1 MDPTLLRKL
10 GMYALLLGVS
20 AFLLFPFYWVLVSS
34 VKTLDGLSMT
44 PPSMLPS
51 EYRTDSLVVE
61 GDVVEAEGRE
71 WVRLARSP
79 DRLGSVDGASA
90 SSTPVRSGAP
100 GAYYVRLDDGAPSQL
115 TRWLPD
121 SSVVA
126 VARGRAV
133 PFGDSRVVELAT
145 GGARVIAARMVR
157 PSATGTDE
165 LLFAAPAASAGG
177 TRTVS
182 DLEVIQNAS
191 YENLQEIAVRWENY
205 PETLRGP
212 EASFGE
218 ESTGFL
224 TFSRNSLFI
233 SLMAVLGQILS
244 SSLVAYAF
252 ARLQF
257 RGREVLFVLL
267 LATMMIPAQVTLIP
281 LFSIYKTLGW
291 IDTFLP
297 LIVPHFTAGAFNVF
311 LLRQYMLTIPREL
324 DESAAIDGAGPIRTF
339 WSVILPNCVPVLI
352 VIGLF
357 TFVATWQD
365 LLGPLIY
372 LDNPDYRTVTLGLEY
387 FRSPYVDNRHLLM
400 TGAVLAMLPVAVL
413 FLFFQRYI
421 ISGIA
426 TTGLKG

>member
-1 MDPTLLRKL
+1 MNPTTLRKL

-20 AFLLFPFYWVLVSS
+20 AFLLFPFYWVLISS
-34 VKTLDGLSMT
+34 VKTLDGLSMS
-44 PPSMLPS
+44 PPTMVPA
-51 EYRTDSLVVE
+51 EYRTDSLTVE
-61 GDVVEAEGRE
+61 GDVVEAEDQR
-71 WVRLARSP
+71 WVRLAASP
-79 DRLGSVDGASA
+79 DLLGSETTDAPEA
-90 SSTPVRSGAP
+90 AP
-100 GAYYVRLDDGAPSQL
+100 GAYYARLDGGAPTQF
-115 TRWLPD
+115 TRWMPD
-121 SSVVA
+121 SA
-126 VARGRAV
+126 VTARGLETV
-133 PFGDSRVVELAT
+133 SFGASRVVELAD
-145 GGARVIAARMVR
+145 GSQHVIAARQVR
-157 PSATGTDE
+157 
-165 LLFAAPAASAGG
+165 ASASGAEEILFTAIADPEG
-177 TRTVS
+177 A
-182 DLEVIQNAS
+182 DLSVDRLGVLRNPE
-191 YENLQEIAVRWENY
+191 YEDLTEIAVRWENY

-257 RGREVLFVLL
+257 KGREVLFVLL

-281 LFSIYKTLGW
+281 MFSIYKTLGW

-311 LLRQYMLTIPREL
+311 LLRQYMLTIPKEL

-352 VIGLF
+352 VVGLF

-400 TGAVLAMLPVAVL
+400 TGAVLAMLPVALL

-426 TTGLKG
+426 TTGMKG

>member
-1 MDPTLLRKL
+1 MEHARLRKL

-20 AFLLFPFYWVLVSS
+20 AFLLFPFYWVLISS

-44 PPSMLPS
+44 PPSLYPA
-51 EYRTDSLVVE
+51 EYRTDSLTVD
-61 GDVVEAEGRE
+61 GTVVEADGQT
-71 WVRLARSP
+71 WFRLAASRDLLGEADRPASP
-79 DRLGSVDGASA
+79 
-90 SSTPVRSGAP
+90 AP
-100 GAYYVRLDDGAPSQL
+100 GAYYVRLDDGVPSQL
-115 TRWLPD
+115 TRWFPD
-121 SSVVA
+121 SSVTSVRREA
-126 VARGRAV
+126 VA
-133 PFGDSRVVELAT
+133 FGSSRVVELD
-145 GGARVIAARMVR
+145 GGAEVVVAARMVR
-157 PSATGTDE
+157 PTAAGTDE
-165 LLFAAPAASAGG
+165 ILFATPTSAGG
-177 TRTVS
+177 VVTATGLDVLRNVPYE
-182 DLEVIQNAS
+182 DLRE
-191 YENLQEIAVRWENY
+191 LAVRWENY

-257 RGREVLFVLL
+257 KGREVLFVLL

-281 LFSIYKTLGW
+281 MFSIYKALGW

-311 LLRQYMLTIPREL
+311 LLRQYMLTIPKEL

-352 VIGLF
+352 VVGLF

-400 TGAVLAMLPVAVL
+400 TGAVLAMLPVAML

>member
-1 MDPTLLRKL
+1 
-10 GMYALLLGVS
+10 MYALLLGVS
-20 AFLLFPFYWVLVSS
+20 AVLLFPFYWVLISS

-44 PPSMLPS
+44 PPSLTPS
-51 EYRTDSLVVE
+51 EYRTDRLTVTGE
-61 GDVVEAEGRE
+61 AVEAEGQR
-71 WVRLARSP
+71 WFRLAASR
-79 DRLGSVDGASA
+79 DLLGDNGPASA
-90 SSTPVRSGAP
+90 AP
-100 GAYYVRLDDGAPSQL
+100 GAYYVRLDDSAPSQL

-121 SSVVA
+121 SA
-126 VARGRAV
+126 VTAARPATAA
-133 PFGDSRVVELAT
+133 FGSSRVVEVE
-145 GGARVIAARMVR
+145 GGADVLIAARMVR
-157 PSATGTDE
+157 PTDAGTE
-165 LLFAAPAASAGG
+165 EVLFTAPAGAGG
-177 TRTVS
+177 AVEAAGLDVLRNVPYE
-182 DLEVIQNAS
+182 DLRE
-191 YENLQEIAVRWENY
+191 LAVRWENY

-233 SLMAVLGQILS
+233 SLMAVLGQVLS

-252 ARLQF
+252 ARLRF

-267 LATMMIPAQVTLIP
+267 LATMMIPGQVTLIP
-281 LFSIYKTLGW
+281 MFSIYKALGW

-324 DESAAIDGAGPIRTF
+324 DESAAIDGAGPVRTF

-352 VIGLF
+352 VVGLF

>member
-1 MDPTLLRKL
+1 MDPLPRRL

-20 AFLLFPFYWVLVSS
+20 AFLLFPFYWVLISS

-44 PPSMLPS
+44 PPSLLPS
-51 EYRTDSLVVE
+51 EYRTDSLIVE
-61 GDVVEAEGRE
+61 GDVVEAGDEQ
-71 WVRLARSP
+71 WLRLAASP
-79 DRLGSVDGASA
+79 DLLGGDSDTAMGAA
-90 SSTPVRSGAP
+90 S
-100 GAYYVRLDDGAPSQL
+100 GAYYVRLDEGTPTQL
-115 TRWLPD
+115 TAWMPD
-121 SSVVA
+121 SSVSA
-126 VARGRAV
+126 IAEDRAV
-133 PFGDSRVVELAT
+133 SFGQARVVQVGEDE
-145 GGARVIAARMVR
+145 RIVAARMVR
-157 PSATGTDE
+157 PGEAGTDE
-165 LLFAAPAASAGG
+165 VLFTVATSDVEPVTAEGLDVLLNPA
-177 TRTVS
+177 
-182 DLEVIQNAS
+182 
-191 YENLQEIAVRWENY
+191 YETLTEIAVRWENY

-218 ESTGFL
+218 SSTGFL

-233 SLMAVLGQILS
+233 SLMAVLGQVLS

-252 ARLQF
+252 ARLRF
-257 RGREVLFVLL
+257 KGREVLFVLL
-267 LATMMIPAQVTLIP
+267 LATMMIPGQVTLIP
-281 LFSIYKTLGW
+281 MFSIYKTLGW

-311 LLRQYMLTIPREL
+311 LLRQYMLTIPKEL

-352 VIGLF
+352 VVGLF

-400 TGAVLAMLPVAVL
+400 TGAVLAMLPVAIL

>member
-1 MDPTLLRKL
+1 MDPRLVRKI

-20 AFLLFPFYWVLVSS
+20 GFLLFPFYWVVISS

-44 PPSMLPS
+44 PPSMVPS
-51 EYRTDSLVVE
+51 EYRTDSLTVE
-61 GDVVEAEGRE
+61 GDIVEAEDQR
-71 WVRLARSP
+71 WVRLAPSA
-79 DRLGSVDGASA
+79 DLLSGTAS
-90 SSTPVRSGAP
+90 TAP
-100 GAYYVRLDDGAPSQL
+100 GAYYVRLEADAPTQL
-115 TRWLPD
+115 TQWLPD
-121 SSVVA
+121 SSVTSVLEDA
-126 VARGRAV
+126 TVS
-133 PFGDSRVVELAT
+133 FGQSRVVEVE
-145 GGARVIAARMVR
+145 GEGERVVAARMVR
-157 PSATGTDE
+157 PTSRGTEE
-165 LLFAAPAASAGG
+165 LLFATAADPTGADVTADG
-177 TRTVS
+177 
-182 DLEVIQNAS
+182 LEVLRNPA
-191 YENLQEIAVRWENY
+191 YDDLTEIVVRWENY

-252 ARLQF
+252 ARLRF
-257 RGREVLFVLL
+257 KGREVLFVLL
-267 LATMMIPAQVTLIP
+267 LATMMIPGQVTLIP

-324 DESAAIDGAGPIRTF
+324 DESAAIDGAGPLRIF

-400 TGAVLAMLPVAVL
+400 TGAVLAMLPVAIL

-421 ISGIA
+421 IAGIA

>member
-1 MDPTLLRKL
+1 MNPTRLRTL

-20 AFLLFPFYWVLVSS
+20 AFLLFPFYWVLISS

-44 PPSMLPS
+44 PPTLLPA
-51 EYRTDSLVVE
+51 EYRTDDLTVE
-61 GDVVEAEGRE
+61 ADVVEAEGQE
-71 WVRLARSP
+71 WARVAESP
-79 DRLGSVDGASA
+79 DLLSDSVRA
-90 SSTPVRSGAP
+90 AP
-100 GAYYVRLDDGAPSQL
+100 GAYYVRLDDGTPTQL
-115 TRWLPD
+115 TRWMPD
-121 SSVVA
+121 SSVATVA
-126 VARGRAV
+126 ERQAV
-133 PFGDSRVVELAT
+133 PFGPSRVVELED
-145 GGARVIAARMVR
+145 GAPRVVAARMVR
-157 PSATGTDE
+157 PSAAGTDE
-165 LLFAAPAASAGG
+165 ILFATAADAQGQPVTVAGLDVLRNPAYQ
-177 TRTVS
+177 
-182 DLEVIQNAS
+182 DLH
-191 YENLQEIAVRWENY
+191 EIAVRWENY

-218 ESTGFL
+218 ASTGFL
-224 TFSRNSLFI
+224 TFSRNSLFV

-252 ARLQF
+252 ARLRF
-257 RGREVLFVLL
+257 KGREVLFVLL
-267 LATMMIPAQVTLIP
+267 LATMMIPGQVTLIP

-324 DESAAIDGAGPIRTF
+324 DESAAMDGAGPIRTF

-372 LDNPDYRTVTLGLEY
+372 LDNPEYRTVTLGLEY

>member
-1 MDPTLLRKL
+1 MNPTRLRKL

-61 GDVVEAEGRE
+61 GDLVEAEGRE
-71 WVRLARSP
+71 WMRLARSP
-79 DRLGSVDGASA
+79 DLLGTVEGSSA
-90 SSTPVRSGAP
+90 SSTPVRSAAP

-121 SSVVA
+121 SSVA
-126 VARGRAV
+126 GLGTRAV

-145 GGARVIAARMVR
+145 GEARVIAARMVR

-165 LLFAAPAASAGG
+165 LLFAAPANAGG
-177 TRTVS
+177 DELAVS
-182 DLEVIQNAS
+182 ELGVIQNAD
-191 YENLQEIAVRWENY
+191 YENLQEIAIRWENY

-257 RGREVLFVLL
+257 KGREVLFVLL

-400 TGAVLAMLPVAVL
+400 TGAVLAMLPVAIL

>member
-1 MDPTLLRKL
+1 MDPTLPRRL

-44 PPSMLPS
+44 PPTLVPA
-51 EYRTDSLVVE
+51 EYRTDSLVVR
-61 GDVVEAEGRE
+61 GDVVEAADQR
-71 WVRLARSP
+71 WLRLAASG
-79 DRLGSVDGASA
+79 DLLGDVDTARGPEAA
-90 SSTPVRSGAP
+90 
-100 GAYYVRLDDGAPSQL
+100 GAYYVRLDDGAPTQL
-115 TRWLPD
+115 TRWMPD
-121 SSVVA
+121 TSVAVVA
-126 VARGRAV
+126 EAAAV
-133 PFGDSRVVELAT
+133 PFGAARVVEVE
-145 GGARVIAARMVR
+145 GEGQRVVAARMVR
-157 PSATGTDE
+157 PGEAGTNE
-165 LLFAAPAASAGG
+165 LLFSVPAARGG
-177 TRTVS
+177 AVEAEGLDVLLNPAYE
-182 DLEVIQNAS
+182 DLT
-191 YENLQEIAVRWENY
+191 EIAVRWENY

-218 ESTGFL
+218 ASTGFL

-233 SLMAVLGQILS
+233 SLMAVLGQVLS

-252 ARLQF
+252 ARLRF

-281 LFSIYKTLGW
+281 MFSIYKTLGW

-324 DESAAIDGAGPIRTF
+324 DESAAIDGAGPVRTF

-352 VIGLF
+352 VVGLF

-372 LDNPDYRTVTLGLEY
+372 LDNPEYRTVTLGLEY

-421 ISGIA
+421 IAGVA
-426 TTGLKG
+426 TTGMKG